1 MPSVPSWEMD
11 SKKIPS
17 SCSPRL
23 TPFNLILS
31 KEKLLNFLKV
41 EMLFLLLISA
51 REEFISQV
59 PIFSICPLTHQSIGA
74 VAGELASE
82 YGEMYET
89 KTKHKVSCLR
99 QHIIDAIVGCPDVP
113 LPAAFW
119 TKSEPAPAP
128 AHTEKAPEKT
138 SKPEPAAKPEKP
150 EPGSL
155 NSTPSRNSL
164 TPNKKEATKRE
175 KSTDKGSDKK

>member
-1 MPSVPSWEMD
+1 LGDGFKKNTILLFTKADTFQLDSLQGKVAEFLESGNAVPYV
-11 SKKIPS
+11 
-17 SCSPRL
+17 
-23 TPFNLILS
+23 
-31 KEKLLNFLKV
+31 NFCQGGIY
-41 EMLFLLLISA
+41 F
-51 REEFISQV
+51 
-59 PIFSICPLTHQSIGA
+59 TGA

-119 TKSEPAPAP
+119 TKPEPTPA
-128 AHTEKAPEKT
+128 APEKAA
-138 SKPEPAAKPEKP
+138 KPEPAAKPERP

-164 TPNKKEATKRE
+164 TPNKKEPTKRE
-175 KSTDKGSDKK
+175 KNTDKATDKK